1 MEKDY
6 KITRDIL
13 IEIISNIPE
22 EDLED
27 ILKQVREKR
36 KVRLLDP
43 SKFDPLIGLF
53 KLGGD
58 ALKDTEIYYE

>member
-1 MEKDY
+1 VEKDY